1 MGIYSIWNLEY
12 AYVMEYHMSGII
24 YGAHNEGFRKLPYC
38 YTLIKGNGHTTMV
51 DTGYN
56 NEASGKKMAELF
68 GVAGWH
74 SPEEVL
80 GEVGVQP
87 DQVDTIFITHAHFD
101 HLGNLPAFKNATFY
115 MQERE
120 LFSWIKT
127 MSLPS
132 HLKWPMVAVNPDDVM
147 HAVKL
152 VEQGRMRLI
161 NGDFEEVIPGIDLY
175 MAPDT
180 HTPGSMYVR
189 VKNSGDDISDAW
201 IIAGDLVYTYEQFG
215 GRPDAEGVY
224 FPVGLAVGSQQNL
237 INVMEIMV
245 GQVGGNYKKIIPIHE
260 VALKDIFPSR
270 LTDKGLQINEICLAD
285 GETSKVK

>member
-1 MGIYSIWNLEY
+1 MNNYSIWNLEY
-12 AYVMEYHMSGII
+12 AYVPNYHMSGII
-24 YGAHNEGFRKLPYC
+24 YGAHNEGHRKLPYC
-38 YTLIKGNGHTTMV
+38 YTVIKGNGHTVMV

-56 NEASGKKMAELF
+56 NEAGGKAMADGF
-68 GVAGWH
+68 GVTGWH
-74 SPEEVL
+74 APEEVL
-80 GEVGVQP
+80 GEVGVNP
-87 DQVDTIFITHAHFD
+87 DEVDMIFITHSHFD

-120 LFSWIKT
+120 LDAWLKT
-127 MSLPS
+127 MSLPD
-132 HLKWPMVAVNPDDVM
+132 HLKWPMVAVDPDDIVR
-147 HAVKL
+147 AVDL
-152 VEQGRMRLI
+152 VKQGRMNLM
-161 NGDFEEVIPGIDLY
+161 NGNLENVLPGIDLF
-175 MAPDT
+175 AAIDT

-189 VKNSGDDISDAW
+189 VRNDGPNLNNAW

-237 INVMEIMV
+237 VDVMELMV
-245 GQVGGNYKKIIPIHE
+245 KQVGDDYKKIIPIHE

-270 LTDKGLQINEICLAD
+270 LTKNGLQINEICLAD